1 MNCLKCG
8 KETRGADVFCE
19 SCLQDAR
26 SYPVKP
32 GTAIHIQQRDAV
44 IAAHKKT
51 PLHIGPTP
59 NEQIRQLRRT
69 VRRLSLT
76 VAVLSVVL
84 CLIAAML
91 IHTLSNPAED
101 TDIGKNYTA
110 VEP

>member
-19 SCLQDAR
+19 NCLQDAR

-32 GTAIHIQQRDAV
+32 GTAIHLQQRDAV
-44 IAAHKKT
+44 IAERKKT
-51 PLHIGPTP
+51 PLQIGPTP

-84 CLIAAML
+84 CLIAALL
-91 IHTLSNPAED
+91 IHNLSNSAEGS
-101 TDIGKNYTA
+101 DIGRNHTLIQ
-110 VEP
+110 P